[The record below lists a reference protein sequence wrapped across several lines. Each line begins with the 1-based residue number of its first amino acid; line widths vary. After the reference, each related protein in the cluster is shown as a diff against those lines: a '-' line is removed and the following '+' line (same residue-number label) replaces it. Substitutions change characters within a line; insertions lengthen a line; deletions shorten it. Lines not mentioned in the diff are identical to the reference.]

1 MRKRMLVIATGAVVV
16 AVLVGGGIAWATG
29 TGDEH
34 PLEGSDLARATAA
47 VLRHT
52 GGGEVTE
59 AETGEGGA
67 AYDVEV
73 RLPDGRQIEVD
84 LDASFHVIAQER
96 DDDGPGE
103 TEQRE
108 QGDD

>member
-1 MRKRMLVIATGAVVV
+1 MRKRMLMLATGAVVV

-29 TGDEH
+29 AGDEH
-34 PLEGSDLARATAA
+34 PLKGSELERATAA
-47 VLRHT
+47 ALRHA
-52 GGGEVTE
+52 GGGTVTE
-59 AETGEGGA
+59 AETGDGGA

-73 RLPDGRQIEVD
+73 RLSDGRQIEVN

-103 TEQRE
+103 TEQHE